1 MISPSGPTIS
11 VDPTSI
17 NWCFDSVNDAIRY
30 HKSTEVLVIYGF
42 RYAGIV
48 FRLCELLECQV
59 FHKMVHDMIEESK
72 DIFCQV
78 IDALFGLSKVTLNC
92 ALLIPPLLAS

>member
-1 MISPSGPTIS
+1 MAQAYALKL
-11 VDPTSI
+11 
-17 NWCFDSVNDAIRY
+17 AIPGQLETFER
-30 HKSTEVLVIYGF
+30 TETWGF
-42 RYAGIV
+42 RYVGII
-48 FRLCELLECQV
+48 FRLCEPLECQV